1 MTSHPTPDADA
12 TPPLGPEEDTIGTG
26 HFGSSVYGGR
36 PTFALVRRDDAD
48 GASLTLYELL
58 PEAQA
63 SARRDRLQR
72 GNPNRG
78 LVTEAFESVFGE
90 SADPEVDRW
99 EWDNWTAVKVTRLS
113 ESRLRSIL
121 PLVRETLRGAD
132 LEESVLTAGGATEV
146 VLPDT
151 VGVRLALGFLG
162 VKPIQRVDRIRAF
175 CRGIARMSDE
185 ECYYWHAKCRSP
197 SSPNGQKALRTL
209 LTNHIS

>member
-12 TPPLGPEEDTIGTG
+12 TPTLGPEEETIGG
-26 HFGSSVYGGR
+26 GQFGSSVYGGR
-36 PTFALVRRDDAD
+36 PTFALVRRDDTD

-63 SARRDRLQR
+63 SARSDRLQR

-78 LVTEAFESVFGE
+78 LVTETFGSVFGE

-99 EWDNWTAVKVTRLS
+99 EWDAWVAVKVTQLS
-113 ESRLRSIL
+113 ESRLRAIL
-121 PLVRETLRGAD
+121 PLVRETLGDAD
-132 LEESVLTAGGATEV
+132 LDESALATGGATEV
-146 VLPDT
+146 FLPET
-151 VGVRLALGFLG
+151 VGVRLALAFLG
-162 VKPIQRVDRIRAF
+162 VKPIQRVDRMRAF

-197 SSPNGQKALRTL
+197 SSPNGEKALRTL
-209 LTNHIS
+209 FTNHVK

>member
-1 MTSHPTPDADA
+1 MTSYPTPNADA
-12 TPPLGPEEDTIGTG
+12 APPLDPENETIGESQ
-26 HFGSSVYGGR
+26 FGSSIYGGR
-36 PTFALVRRDDAD
+36 PTFGLVRRDDAD

-72 GNPNRG
+72 RNPNRG
-78 LVTEAFESVFGE
+78 LVTETFEWIFGE

-99 EWDNWTAVKVTRLS
+99 EWDDWVAVKVTRLS
-113 ESRLRSIL
+113 ESRVRAIL
-121 PLVRETLRGAD
+121 PLVRETLRETGLD
-132 LEESVLTAGGATEV
+132 ESALTAGGAAEV
-146 VLPDT
+146 FLPET

-162 VKPIQRVDRIRAF
+162 VKPIQRVDRMRAF

-197 SSPNGQKALRTL
+197 SSPNGEKALRTL
-209 LTNHIS
+209 LTNHVK